1 MSTQNISKKE
11 KAPLTEAIYQT
22 EKGNN
27 KITDLNYTSEK
38 EKSQELYIELSDNTD
53 KLEFILD
60 SLVILHEYVDRG
72 RVGRGSQEGSLLCI
86 LLEKLDQ
93 AIEVNKG
100 VAQLLHEN

>member
-11 KAPLTEAIYQT
+11 KSTGEVLSKNTC
-22 EKGNN
+22 GNN
-27 KITDLNYTSEK
+27 KITGLNYTSEK
-38 EKSQELYIELSDNTD
+38 EKSQELYIALSDNTD

-60 SLVILHEYVDRG
+60 SLVILHEYLDRG
-72 RVGRGSQEGSLLCI
+72 RIGRGSQEGSLLCI
-86 LLEKLDQ
+86 LLKKLDQ

>member
-11 KAPLTEAIYQT
+11 KAPLTGAIYQT

-38 EKSQELYIELSDNTD
+38 EKSQQLFMLVSDTTD
-53 KLEFILD
+53 ELEFVLD
-60 SLVILHEYVDRG
+60 SLLILHEYVDKG
-72 RVGRGSQEGSLLCI
+72 RIGKGSLEGSLLCI
-86 LLEKLDQ
+86 LNEKLMG
-93 AIEVNKG
+93 IITNYRG

>member
-1 MSTQNISKKE
+1 MSTNISKKE
-11 KAPLTEAIYQT
+11 KTTGEVLPETT
-22 EKGNN
+22 CGNN
-27 KITDLNYTSEK
+27 KIANLNYTSEK
-38 EKSQELYIELSDNTD
+38 EKSQELYVVLSDNTD

-60 SLVILHEYVDRG
+60 SLVILHEYLNRG
-72 RVGRGSQEGSLLCI
+72 RTGRGSQEGNLLCI

>member
-11 KAPLTEAIYQT
+11 KAPAAKVLTNAAGTNE
-22 EKGNN
+22 
-27 KITDLNYTSEK
+27 ITSLNYTSEK
-38 EKSQELYIELSDNTD
+38 EKSQELYIALSDNTD
-53 KLEFILD
+53 SLEFILD

-72 RVGRGSQEGSLLCI
+72 RTGKGSQEGNLLYI

-93 AIEVNKG
+93 AIEINKG

>member
-38 EKSQELYIELSDNTD
+38 EKSQQLSLLVSDTTD
-53 KLEFILD
+53 ELEFVLD
-60 SLVILHEYVDRG
+60 SLVILHEYLDKG
-72 RVGRGSQEGSLLCI
+72 RIGKGSQEGNLLCI
-86 LLEKLDQ
+86 LNEKIMGIITNYRV
-93 AIEVNKG
+93 A
-100 VAQLLHEN
+100 AQLLHEN

>member
-1 MSTQNISKKE
+1 MSTNISKKE
-11 KAPLTEAIYQT
+11 KAPETGAICQT
-22 EKGNN
+22 AQGNN
-27 KITDLNYTSEK
+27 KITDLNYTSEQ
-38 EKSQELYIELSDNTD
+38 EKSQQLYIELSDNTD

-60 SLVILHEYVDRG
+60 SLVILHEYLDRG
-72 RVGRGSQEGSLLCI
+72 RIGRCSQEGSLLAI

>member
-11 KAPLTEAIYQT
+11 KAPTTGTIY
-22 EKGNN
+22 KSVVGNN

-38 EKSQELYIELSDNTD
+38 EKSQQLFMLVSDNTD

>member
-11 KAPLTEAIYQT
+11 KAPAVKVLTNT
-22 EKGNN
+22 TGNN
-27 KITDLNYTSEK
+27 KITDINYTTKE
-38 EKSQELYIELSDNTD
+38 EKSQSLSLLLSDNTD
-53 KLEFILD
+53 ILEFILD

-72 RVGRGSQEGSLLCI
+72 RVGRGSQEGNLLCI
-86 LLEKLDQ
+86 LLEKLEQ

>member
-1 MSTQNISKKE
+1 MSTNISKKE
-11 KAPLTEAIYQT
+11 KAPVVKDSTNT
-22 EKGNN
+22 TGNN
-27 KITDLNYTSEK
+27 KITDLNYTSEQ
-38 EKSQELYIELSDNTD
+38 EKSQQLYIELSDNTD

-60 SLVILHEYVDRG
+60 SLVILHEYLDRG